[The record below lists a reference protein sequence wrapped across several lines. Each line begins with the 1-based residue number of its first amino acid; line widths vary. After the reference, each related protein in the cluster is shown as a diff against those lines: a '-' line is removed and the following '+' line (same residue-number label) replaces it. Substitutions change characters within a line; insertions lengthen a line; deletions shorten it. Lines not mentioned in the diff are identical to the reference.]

1 MPVNYWSLNWI
12 NFTLTFNKMPDDIER
27 IVDRKLIKQRVHY
40 LVVWKGF
47 EQENNTWESRI
58 DLMADGYSDVIKDYE
73 DQRKQELQNSTPR
86 GRSPSRLR
94 SKSPRRSKSPGRT
107 RGRRSRSR
115 SVSVNRKVRANDDE
129 KENKASERE
138 ENSSKITDTRQR
150 TSPRNI
156 DKSDGLDGKSSL
168 RHRSSRIQAS
178 TETSSSTQ
186 FVSRLDDEDDSVI
199 TRSTMVALTPQVREL
214 AYSSMEINNK
224 KPMTLMYEE
233 DEDSDVSYKQ
243 QDAKKNAKRENS
255 NASSYNYKHEN
266 SEPSGLV
273 ARVVNSGHLASFLS
287 TAAVVGSL
295 MASQLLPHEAEEE
308 MNIWRSWLSFLIPV
322 VALLLFFH
330 QKDARS
336 SAKWIATGLAW
347 RAAAELLLLIGV
359 TPRQFEMMIAISVI
373 LANVSLL
380 NALVS
385 ILRNGKHEHNN
396 SALALVTVGI
406 TSLFISDRSG
416 ELYTLRMKLFKFY
429 SRFAC
434 QAAW

>member
-1 MPVNYWSLNWI
+1 
-12 NFTLTFNKMPDDIER
+12 MPDDIER

-255 NASSYNYKHEN
+255 NASSYHYKHEN

-308 MNIWRSWLSFLIPV
+308 MDIWRSWLSFVIPV

-406 TSLFISDRSG
+406 TSLFISDSLVIISG
-416 ELYTLRMKLFKFY
+416 NSELQ
-429 SRFAC
+429 SRVILMSMAVLTI
-434 QAAW
+434 ALSPIPTMSSEDDN